1 MNFIIRLILN
11 AIAVVLTAFL
21 LKDGVHLDGFGTAV
35 ILAALLVV
43 LNVSVKPVL
52 IFLTIPATILT
63 LGLFL
68 LVINAIIILIADW
81 IIPSGFE
88 VKSFW
93 WALLFSLV
101 LSLVN
106 SIFERL
112 TVKKEHRSDSFQI
125 YDKDGK
131 RII

>member
-21 LKDGVHLDGFGTAV
+21 LKDGVRLEGFGTAV
-35 ILAALLVV
+35 LLAALLIV

-52 IFLTIPATILT
+52 ILLTIPATIFT

-81 IIPSGFE
+81 IIPAGFE
-88 VKSFW
+88 VNSFW

-112 TVKKEHRSDSFQI
+112 TVSKTHRKDSFQI
-125 YDKDGK
+125 FGKDGN
-131 RII
+131 RIA